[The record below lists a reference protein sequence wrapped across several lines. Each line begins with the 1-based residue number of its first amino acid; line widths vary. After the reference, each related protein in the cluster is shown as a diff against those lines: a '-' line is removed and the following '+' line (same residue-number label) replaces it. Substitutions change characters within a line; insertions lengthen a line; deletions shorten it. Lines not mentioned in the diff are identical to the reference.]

1 MSSTGS
7 LLIRNLRTRKD
18 YKKAVLAQDELLRI
32 ATANDANISAA
43 RKSAARGEIP
53 PLTQQQDRDPT
64 EIQADTAKQ
73 EGDVIKNLQSLG
85 FRFNE
90 IQAIVGKLSPDQ
102 IFKINQTFP
111 ALRRDIERVYDVKL
125 LTPSFFLDYLNKY
138 FQELDKSKGMIQFST
153 KPSSDSKFEVGVSV
167 SDVKTIIPSREMLA
181 EVVSLYRNL
190 IEPQVSI
197 FSNLQLNEAAAYGIT
212 IDNLSKAVPTE
223 DFYTSITALDDRSRT
238 EILNKLLEV
247 SSRVPTRIDVVDF
260 ADAMKEGSL
269 NAIET
274 INTARNLFSSVDEKV
289 IDELKSVLGVE
300 AEQAPSSMKVVGA
313 VDLSVKKDWR
323 AAGVRL
329 KKQFITDL
337 ISRGEIPN
345 DIAIQDMIREISIK
359 NKNALDG
366 VWNSWKEGIFSA
378 PEPIGQTIGGIRF
391 GTPPSRGSKATTPK
405 EPTPVAVGKG
415 IKIVKIGRGIE
426 LSDEPQYR
434 KFGKYIINYK
444 QLVNNDILTIKYA
457 NFCSIAGIKN
467 TPVSDVFK
475 DFLIDLLDNAKPNI
489 RIYSQVPVE
498 ERKFF
503 EKISIGAGVM
513 DLLKIKKTVTDKDK
527 EDLDRFNLIRGEYL
541 AGNNSQTLMKEL
553 RRFTIQFMNDKKI
566 SRGEG
571 MNLLLELSV

>member
-43 RKSAARGEIP
+43 RKAGVRGEIP

-73 EGDVIKNLQSLG
+73 ESDVIKNLQSLG

-153 KPSSDSKFEVGVSV
+153 KPSSEARFEVGVSV

-323 AAGVRL
+323 ASGVRL

-337 ISRGEIPN
+337 INRGEIPN
-345 DIAIQDMIREISIK
+345 DVAIQDMIREISIK

-378 PEPIGQTIGGIRF
+378 PEPIGAPTGGVRF
-391 GTPPSRGSKATTPK
+391 GTPSRGSKATAPK

-489 RIYSQVPVE
+489 RMYSQVPVE

>member
-43 RKSAARGEIP
+43 RKAGARGEIP

-73 EGDVIKNLQSLG
+73 ESDVIKNLQSLG

-111 ALRRDIERVYDVKL
+111 ALRRDIERIYDVKL

-153 KPSSDSKFEVGVSV
+153 KPSSEARFEVGVSV
-167 SDVKTIIPSREMLA
+167 SDVKTIIPSREMLT

-223 DFYTSITALDDRSRT
+223 DFYSSITALDDRSRS
-238 EILNKLLEV
+238 EILNRLLEV

-289 IDELKSVLGVE
+289 IDELKSVKGAE
-300 AEQAPSSMKVVGA
+300 AEEAPSSPMKVVGA
-313 VDLSVKKDWR
+313 VDLSVKKDWK

-345 DIAIQDMIREISIK
+345 NMDIRDMVREISIK

-378 PEPIGQTIGGIRF
+378 PEALSETIGGIRF
-391 GTPPSRGSKATTPK
+391 GTPPSRSKTISR
-405 EPTPVAVGKG
+405 EPTPVAVVGKG
-415 IKIVKIGRGIE
+415 IKIVKIGKGIE

-444 QLVNNDILTIKYA
+444 QLVNNDILTLKYA

-475 DFLIDLLDNAKPNI
+475 DFLIDLLDSGKPNI
-489 RIYSQVPVE
+489 RMYSQVPVE

-541 AGNNSQTLMKEL
+541 AGNNSQTLIKEL

-566 SRGEG
+566 GRGEG
-571 MNLLLELSV
+571 MNLLMELSV